1 MTTDPSLMSATEL
14 LRLYRAKKLSPVEA
28 TRAALARIAQSDHAL
43 NSYTLVTEED
53 ALRAARESEAR
64 WAKGA
69 PKGLVD
75 GVPTSIKD
83 LAMMKG
89 LPFRRGSRLTPEG
102 EICKEDAP
110 PVARLREHNAVFLGK
125 TTTPEFGWKG
135 VTDSALCGITRN
147 PWDTTKTPGG
157 SSGGASASVAVGM
170 GALALGTDGGGSIRM
185 PAGFTGIF
193 GLYPTAGRIPYH
205 PTSVMGTMSQ
215 MGPMTR
221 TVTDGALMFSVMA
234 APDARDWI
242 ALEPTT
248 TGYHEGLEDGVKGM
262 RLAWS
267 PTLGYAKNDPGIAEG
282 VEKAVR
288 ALEAEGAIVE
298 QVDHVFD
305 DPREPYERLYNVG
318 LARIYRTLT
327 PEKQAM
333 IDPGLAQMARNGL
346 NVDVFSY
353 ADAHTARARYGEIVN
368 ALFQRYDLL
377 LTPQLPLTAFE
388 AGAEFPAGRG
398 MRRWLDWNPFGYPFN
413 FTNSPAATVPCG
425 FVNGLPVA
433 LQIVG
438 PRHREHRI
446 LKAARAYERRHPFV
460 LPKPPAAKK

>member
-1 MTTDPSLMSATEL
+1 MTTDPSLMPATEL

-28 TRAALARIAQSDHAL
+28 TRAALDRIAQSDHAL
-43 NSYTLVTEED
+43 NSFTLVTEDD

-102 EICKEDAP
+102 EICQEDAP
-110 PVARLREHNAVFLGK
+110 AVARLREHNAVFLGK

-193 GLYPTAGRIPYH
+193 GLYPTAGRIPYP

-242 ALEPTT
+242 ALEPAA

-267 PTLGYAKNDPGIAEG
+267 PTLGYAKNDPGVAEA

-288 ALEAEGAIVE
+288 VLEAEGAIVE

-333 IDPGLAQMARNGL
+333 IDPGLAQMAQNGL
-346 NVDVFSY
+346 KVDVFSY
-353 ADAHTARARYGEIVN
+353 ADAHAARARYGETVN

-425 FVNGLPVA
+425 FVKGLPVA

-446 LKAARAYERRHPFV
+446 LKAARAYERRHPFA
-460 LPKPPAAKK
+460 LPKPPAAKA